1 MDTQQSLAEAIN
13 TIYGA
18 TLKKVSSVHM
28 TKVLFKLLEKDRE
41 KQHIQNYFEEGWTK
55 KRKFSHLPFL
65 FGSETAGSLG
75 INWF

>member
-1 MDTQQSLAEAIN
+1 
-13 TIYGA
+13 
-18 TLKKVSSVHM
+18 M
-28 TKVLFKLLEKDRE
+28 TKVLFKLLEKDRG